1 MEMEN
6 ISFIIQDDNIDDI
19 LSHDQNDPELDWSG
33 KSIST
38 LFVFIAFGIIPI

>member
-1 MEMEN
+1 MDN
-6 ISFIIQDDNIDDI
+6 GSFTIQYDNIV
-19 LSHDQNDPELDWSG
+19 LEKNDPELDWSG